1 MKLLTVLEADI
12 TDIYI
17 RSTSLSSS
25 TTLVDPIS
33 MGKRRE
39 KKQNVVTPRPL
50 SCVLSD

>member
-1 MKLLTVLEADI
+1 MKLLTLLEADI

-17 RSTSLSSS
+17 RSTSPSS
-25 TTLVDPIS
+25 TTLVDPHFH
-33 MGKRRE
+33 GQKEE